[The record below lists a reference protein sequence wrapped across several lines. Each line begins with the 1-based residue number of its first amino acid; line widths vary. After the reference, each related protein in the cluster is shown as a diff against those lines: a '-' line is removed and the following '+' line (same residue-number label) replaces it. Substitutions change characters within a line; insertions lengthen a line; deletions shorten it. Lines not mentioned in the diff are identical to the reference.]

1 MDKFVRCSVLRISR
15 EHNSQADA
23 LAKLASSS
31 ELKLSRTVTIFRLLE
46 SSITEESVVHAVIPE
61 YGTDGDTWMTPIM
74 KFLQD
79 GALPE
84 EKSASLRVRRQ
95 SPRYLLINRVL
106 YRRGYSLPYLRCIA
120 PPQTDL
126 VLQEVHGGTCDSG
139 STACGNPPV
148 PSGCNTSGSSPS
160 VWPPSWPSLSSN
172 TLRVLS
178 PADTGRSTSAEIL
191 ATDSLSVL
199 SSDDVL
205 LDDSDGL
212 GESSNLDAETFLTI
226 AEPRHRMKGTRTDRP
241 EYIRIYTEKEKEEKK
256 KKRKRNESSVTIVLP
271 KEETPRKL

>member
-31 ELKLSRTVTIFRLLE
+31 ELKLPRTVTIFRLLE

-126 VLQEVHGGTCDSG
+126 VLQEVHGGTCVHSSLLREHISLLREHSRLLREHTSLLREHISLLREHSRLLREHSSLHKNG
-139 STACGNPPV
+139 AHKPSPGAFKTPP
-148 PSGCNTSGSSPS
+148 GALKSP
-160 VWPPSWPSLSSN
+160 
-172 TLRVLS
+172 
-178 PADTGRSTSAEIL
+178 
-191 ATDSLSVL
+191 
-199 SSDDVL
+199 
-205 LDDSDGL
+205 
-212 GESSNLDAETFLTI
+212 
-226 AEPRHRMKGTRTDRP
+226 
-241 EYIRIYTEKEKEEKK
+241 
-256 KKRKRNESSVTIVLP
+256 
-271 KEETPRKL
+271 